1 MHYSAGEDVRQG
13 IWNTFVNA
21 DKQEHHD
28 NGPSGLGDIPELSH
42 WMVDN
47 PAAYTGTAGDQRDVA
62 AILGADCIADNWS
75 DFRGDVNLPNHP
87 AGIAYSYG

>member
-1 MHYSAGEDVRQG
+1 
-13 IWNTFVNA
+13 
-21 DKQEHHD
+21 
-28 NGPSGLGDIPELSH
+28 
-42 WMVDN
+42 MVDN

-87 AGIAYSYG
+87 AGIAHSYG